1 MDNVNQPSHYT
12 GSSIECIDSIKA
24 QMTPEEFR
32 GFLKGNVLKYLW
44 RERSKGGY
52 ESLLK
57 SQWYLNRL
65 LQNDSIQENQR
76 TQDS

>member
-1 MDNVNQPSHYT
+1 MDNVNRPAHYT
-12 GSSIECIDSIKA
+12 SGGVECIDAIEA
-24 QMTPEEFR
+24 ALTPEEFR

-65 LQNDSIQENQR
+65 LQNDSTKENQR